1 MKDTITLAELRQ
13 TKLYRREQTRPL
25 REFLME
31 NIDVLKLADEVEMWG
46 EDLLALNMR
55 GGIPVIEGAKMLRQQ
70 AKELDEAG
78 HMIGV
83 LREYISDLENGLDS
97 SIKLNKAQAERQVKE
112 LTDEEINELYMEHGN
127 KDWDWQIDFARAI
140 LRKAQEK

>member
-1 MKDTITLAELRQ
+1 MNANE
-13 TKLYRREQTRPL
+13 
-25 REFLME
+25 
-31 NIDVLKLADEVEMWG
+31 LADK
-46 EDLLALNMR
+46 LLGSLTMEYDCDKYMEQA
-55 GGIPVIEGAKMLRQQ
+55 ATMLRQQ

-112 LTDEEINELYMEHGN
+112 LTDEEIAEVFDNTF
-127 KDWDWQIDFARAI
+127 KVRDFEDAFLKFAKAI

>member
-1 MKDTITLAELRQ
+1 MNANE
-13 TKLYRREQTRPL
+13 
-25 REFLME
+25 
-31 NIDVLKLADEVEMWG
+31 LADK
-46 EDLLALNMR
+46 LLGSLTMEYDCDKYMEQA
-55 GGIPVIEGAKMLRQQ
+55 ATMLRQQ

-112 LTDEEINELYMEHGN
+112 LTDDEIADLIKAANDEIGFRHVR
-127 KDWDWQIDFARAI
+127 IFDFVKVFLKV